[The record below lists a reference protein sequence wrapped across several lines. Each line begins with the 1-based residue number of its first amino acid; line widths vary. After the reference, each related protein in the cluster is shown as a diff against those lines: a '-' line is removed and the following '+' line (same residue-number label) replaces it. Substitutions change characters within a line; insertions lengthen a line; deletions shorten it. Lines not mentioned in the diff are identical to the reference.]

1 MTDRVTSPNRPPHA
15 RLLGKVASL
24 GVPIMALVSLGG
36 CIVALPV
43 APPSGAAPGYGYTCY
58 AGVYVCRLP
67 QQIPAGTQC
76 SCPGIGAP
84 SFGSV
89 R

>member
-1 MTDRVTSPNRPPHA
+1 MTTCIQPATVSLRD
-15 RLLGKVASL
+15 RLLGRAARLAGFTVAGL
-24 GVPIMALVSLGG
+24 SLGG
-36 CIVALPV
+36 CVVEVPG
-43 APPSGAAPGYGYTCY
+43 PSAGAASGYGYTCY

-67 QQIPAGTQC
+67 QQLPAGTQC

-84 SFGSV
+84 SFGTV

>member
-1 MTDRVTSPNRPPHA
+1 MTDRFQGAIRSPCR
-15 RLLGKVASL
+15 RLLGRAAGLGGLVVAA
-24 GVPIMALVSLGG
+24 ISLGG
-36 CIVALPV
+36 CVVEVPASTGVA
-43 APPSGAAPGYGYTCY
+43 SGYGYTCY

-67 QQIPAGTQC
+67 QQVPAGSQC

-84 SFGSV
+84 SFGTV